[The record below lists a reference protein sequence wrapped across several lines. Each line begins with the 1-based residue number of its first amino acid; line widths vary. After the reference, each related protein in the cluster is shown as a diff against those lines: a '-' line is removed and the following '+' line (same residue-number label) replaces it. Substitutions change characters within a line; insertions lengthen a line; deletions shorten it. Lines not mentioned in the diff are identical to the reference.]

1 MRISEDKIIQS
12 VSENNSNSQE
22 FVILRMYDEYRK
34 YGELKNLN
42 LDDISMLEIKNSF
55 DKIKNKIIGEKAN
68 EKILYNKKIND
79 YIENVFLILKNA
91 ISNCDKKDKE
101 KILEIIKLIT
111 ELECLLKISVS
122 FPEALEQSLLN
133 KLDNKKIKRY
143 YKGK

>member
-101 KILEIIKLIT
+101 KVLEIIKLIT

>member
-91 ISNCDKKDKE
+91 ISNCDKRDKE